1 MQASVFEPMD
11 RTVAETVLKE
21 TKHVLDQLGIVFF
34 LRHGTCLGAVR
45 DDSLITWDD
54 DLDVGSVIGLRGLT
68 EERMY
73 EAVDLFSQEGFDP
86 NVIVSEIGLEV
97 EMRKYDVP
105 IDWNCYRIIGDNIY
119 QWPVV
124 QISLSLHTEL
134 KEIKFLGET
143 FLVPNPPE
151 DYLRQRYGPD
161 WGIPKK
167 IGTFESDVLEMTD
180 HSFIPPDHKKTMSL
194 GSRYVSSL
202 HTGYLKVFDLEGL
215 PYVDAVADLFHYGH
229 TNFFQK
235 AREVVFQLVIAR
247 TQFQDQ
253 PARADLVHRVRHLR
267 QQGRIPPAHRE
278 HQGSQ
283 FHPSG
288 NGRQSRE
295 KWPRLPDAPGLLFS
309 FQSVEQVIDHPQ

>member
-54 DLDVGSVIGLRGLT
+54 DLDVGSVIGLHGLT

-73 EAVDLFSQEGFDP
+73 EAVDLFSQQGFDP
-86 NVIVSEIGLEV
+86 NVTVSEIGLEV

-161 WGIPKK
+161 WGIPK
-167 IGTFESDVLEMTD
+167 
-180 HSFIPPDHKKTMSL
+180 
-194 GSRYVSSL
+194 
-202 HTGYLKVFDLEGL
+202 
-215 PYVDAVADLFHYGH
+215 
-229 TNFFQK
+229 
-235 AREVVFQLVIAR
+235 
-247 TQFQDQ
+247 
-253 PARADLVHRVRHLR
+253 
-267 QQGRIPPAHRE
+267 
-278 HQGSQ
+278 
-283 FHPSG
+283 
-288 NGRQSRE
+288 
-295 KWPRLPDAPGLLFS
+295 
-309 FQSVEQVIDHPQ
+309 

>member
-73 EAVDLFSQEGFDP
+73 EAVDLFSQERFDP
-86 NVIVSEIGLEV
+86 NVIVGEIGLEV

-180 HSFIPPDHKKTMSL
+180 HSFIPPDHRKTMSL

-215 PYVDAVADLFHYGH
+215 PVYEAQIGIAATAALTGLENARTNIDGRVFFNLPVEGIYVVSIAYNDH
-229 TNFFQK
+229 
-235 AREVVFQLVIAR
+235 REVLYSEW
-247 TQFQDQ
+247 
-253 PARADLVHRVRHLR
+253 L
-267 QQGRIPPAHRE
+267 
-278 HQGSQ
+278 
-283 FHPSG
+283 
-288 NGRQSRE
+288 
-295 KWPRLPDAPGLLFS
+295 APT
-309 FQSVEQVIDHPQ
+309 

>member
-21 TKHVLDQLGIVFF
+21 TKRVLDQLGIVFF

-54 DLDVGSVIGLRGLT
+54 DLDVGSVIGLHGLT

-73 EAVDLFSQEGFDP
+73 QAVELFSREGFAP

-97 EMRKYDVP
+97 EMKKFDVP

-124 QISLSLHTEL
+124 QIPLSMHTEL

-161 WGIPKK
+161 WEIPKK

-180 HSFIPPDHKKTMSL
+180 HSFIPPDHRKTMSL
-194 GSRYVSSL
+194 GSRFVSSS
-202 HTGYLKVFDLEGL
+202 HTGYLKVLDLDGL
-215 PYVDAVADLFHYGH
+215 PVHEAQIGIAATAALTGLENARTNIDGRVFFNLPVEGSYVVSIAYNDH
-229 TNFFQK
+229 
-235 AREVVFQLVIAR
+235 REVLYSEWLAPHLNYVY
-247 TQFQDQ
+247 TSN
-253 PARADLVHRVRHLR
+253 PAV
-267 QQGRIPPAHRE
+267 
-278 HQGSQ
+278 
-283 FHPSG
+283 PSG
-288 NGRQSRE
+288 RRNALTNETG
-295 KWPRLPDAPGLLFS
+295 KPDS
-309 FQSVEQVIDHPQ
+309 T